1 MSSAQSRQD
10 ATRGVLFTFVAF
22 VIWGLFPLY
31 WKPLH
36 HIPALQILCHRIVWS
51 ALFVA
56 GILTVRHNWAWL
68 GEAVRQPQKLAIFG
82 LSSLMLSL
90 NWLIYIW
97 AVNAG
102 HVVEASL
109 GYFINPLFNVLLGRL
124 FLAEKLTPIQR
135 SAVLLAAAGVAWIT
149 WTSGTVPLI
158 ALSLA
163 ATFGLYGLLRKKA
176 PLASLEGLALET
188 FLMAPL
194 ALVALLWFQW
204 QGQGAFLNEA
214 ISSDVLLVGAG
225 VVTAVPLL
233 LFAAGAR
240 RLKLATV
247 GLIQY
252 IGPTIQLAL
261 GVWLFGE
268 PFDSAKLLGFC
279 LIWLALLLYSAAG
292 LLSMRQQKRS
302 AAAA

>member
-1 MSSAQSRQD
+1 MSSALSRQD
-10 ATRGVLFTFVAF
+10 ASRGVLFTFIAF

-36 HIPALQILCHRIVWS
+36 HMPALQILCHRIVWS
-51 ALFVA
+51 AVFVA

-135 SAVLLAAAGVAWIT
+135 TAVALAAAGVAWIT
-149 WTSGTVPLI
+149 WCTGALPLI

-194 ALVALLWFQW
+194 ALLALGWFQW
-204 QGQGAFLNEA
+204 QGQGP
-214 ISSDVLLVGAG
+214 SCMR
-225 VVTAVPLL
+225 P
-233 LFAAGAR
+233 
-240 RLKLATV
+240 
-247 GLIQY
+247 
-252 IGPTIQLAL
+252 
-261 GVWLFGE
+261 
-268 PFDSAKLLGFC
+268 
-279 LIWLALLLYSAAG
+279 SAA
-292 LLSMRQQKRS
+292 MCCW
-302 AAAA
+302 